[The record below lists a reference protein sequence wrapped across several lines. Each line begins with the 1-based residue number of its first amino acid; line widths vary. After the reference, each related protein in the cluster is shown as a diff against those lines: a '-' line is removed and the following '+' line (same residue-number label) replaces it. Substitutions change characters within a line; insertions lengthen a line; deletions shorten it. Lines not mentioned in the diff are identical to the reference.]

1 MTLGASNP
9 NPSPN
14 PNLTPTLTLTLTLT
28 RSLFVADGMP
38 AHRVF
43 EALAANKEDR
53 ASDILL
59 IVERQ
64 SMRGVDGLRLGG
76 GPDAEPDSA
85 LFPWL

>member
-1 MTLGASNP
+1 
-9 NPSPN
+9 
-14 PNLTPTLTLTLTLT
+14 
-28 RSLFVADGMP
+28 MP

>member
-1 MTLGASNP
+1 
-9 NPSPN
+9 
-14 PNLTPTLTLTLTLT
+14 
-28 RSLFVADGMP
+28 MP
-38 AHRVF
+38 AQRVF

-64 SMRGVDGLRLGG
+64 SMRGMGGEVDGLRLGG
-76 GPDAEPDSA
+76 EPDGEPDSA

>member
-1 MTLGASNP
+1 MSAS
-9 NPSPN
+9 
-14 PNLTPTLTLTLTLT
+14 
-28 RSLFVADGMP
+28 DGMP
-38 AHRVF
+38 AQRVF